1 MANKP
6 IYTNLDFKQIAAL
19 VQAMFE
25 KLAADPASPVDAQE
39 WYDSVNHLRKVQ
51 ANGQTETYAFQSWVL
66 QQINSLGQLQTG
78 FSAAGGS
85 LPVPADKVNGD
96 LAAIQ
101 TGDSWIITA
110 AGTITGIQG
119 SDELS
124 SGDKLQFLSGDP
136 TVAANWVGIQRN
148 LDDALL
154 GNVVT
159 DRQTDNLVANTG
171 LTVSSSIVSDIHS
184 VQIYDSAGKSIEV
197 CVEKTANPN
206 QRVLTS
212 VANLTGITIELTG
225 TGTN

>member
-19 VQAMFE
+19 VQTMFE

-39 WYDSVNHLRKVQ
+39 WYDSTNHVRKIR

-66 QQINSLGQLQTG
+66 QQINALGQLQGG
-78 FSAAGGS
+78 FSAAAGS
-85 LPVPADKVNGD
+85 LPEASDKT
-96 LAAIQ
+96 
-101 TGDSWIITA
+101 TGDTSAIKVGDAWVITA

-119 SDELS
+119 ADELS
-124 SGDKLQFLSGDP
+124 EGDKLQFLSGDP

-159 DRQTDNLVANTG
+159 DRQTNNLVANTA
-171 LTVSSSIVSDIHS
+171 LTVSSSVVSDIHS
-184 VQIYDSAGKSIEV
+184 VQVYDSAGKQIEV
-197 CVEKTANPN
+197 CIEKTANPN
-206 QRVLTS
+206 QSVLTS

-225 TGTN
+225 SGN